1 MKRSE
6 RQVRVLSQSMKTR
19 AEETGDK
26 YISGY
31 FSVFNSNY
39 ELWKGASES
48 VDSHAFDEA
57 LDDDIRCLI
66 NHNDRLVLGRTK
78 AGTLALRVDDKGLWG
93 EVKVNEKDQDAV
105 NLYERVK
112 RGDVDQCS
120 FGFEILDELR
130 EENPITGAVHWTIKK
145 VKLYEVSVVTFPAYS
160 ETEVSARHKEFE
172 EIQKRRNE
180 EWRRERMKRLKG
192 EK

>member
-130 EENPITGAVHWTIKK
+130 EENPITGDVHWTIKK

>member
-130 EENPITGAVHWTIKK
+130 EENPITGDIHWTIKK